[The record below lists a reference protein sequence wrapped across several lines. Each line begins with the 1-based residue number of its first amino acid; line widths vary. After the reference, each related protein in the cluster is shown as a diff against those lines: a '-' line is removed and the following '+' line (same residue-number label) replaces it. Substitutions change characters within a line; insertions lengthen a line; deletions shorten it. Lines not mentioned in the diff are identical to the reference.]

1 MKNLAEFT
9 KLSASDRMDET
20 KKMLSILQQEE
31 ELLFDINENP
41 KPLQGFKMPTPDI
54 MLGTNTFAKTMKGSI
69 NLK

>member
-9 KLSASDRMDET
+9 KLSASERMNET

-31 ELLFDINENP
+31 ELLFDIDEKP

-54 MLGTNTFAKTMKGSI
+54 ILGKNIFAKTMKGNIS
-69 NLK
+69 LK